1 VIAEPATALEG
12 LCRGLGL
19 SSSPGYLAA
28 CSRIVFES
36 PRRTRD
42 TVAWT
47 PELLA
52 LVADRTDAIPPF
64 ARYRLDAPLAPE
76 RAG

>member
-1 VIAEPATALEG
+1 
-12 LCRGLGL
+12 
-19 SSSPGYLAA
+19 
-28 CSRIVFES
+28 
-36 PRRTRD
+36 
-42 TVAWT
+42 VAWT